1 MGGSAMNQREG
12 LKKYFGIDEEKMK
25 RIEQNR
31 QKKERRKE
39 RANEFIIYGFAGG
52 IAALITFLII
62 GYAG

>member
-31 QKKERRKE
+31 QKKERR
-39 RANEFIIYGFAGG
+39 F
-52 IAALITFLII
+52 
-62 GYAG
+62 